1 LQHLNE
7 SAYQLIE
14 ETFAQHEAVM
24 HRCRSELAPAIV
36 SAGQAI
42 RKALLDG
49 GKIMF
54 CGNGGS
60 AADSQHIAAEL
71 IGHFKKEREPFHA
84 VALTTDTSIL
94 TAVGNDY
101 SFNDVFSR
109 QVRGIA
115 NAGDVLVGISTSGN
129 SQNVIEAVLAAK
141 QRGCTTIAM
150 AGRGGG
156 KLAPLCDYRLV
167 VPSDETPRI
176 QEMHIMMGHI
186 LCDMLEDIER

>member
-1 LQHLNE
+1 MQHLNE
-7 SAYQLIE
+7 TAFQLVE
-14 ETFAQHEAVM
+14 ETFAQHEAVLNS
-24 HRCRSELAPAIV
+24 CRSELAPAIV
-36 SAGQAI
+36 SAGLAI

-71 IGHFKKEREPFHA
+71 IGRFKKERAPFHA
-84 VALTTDTSIL
+84 MSLTTDTSIL
-94 TAVGNDY
+94 TSVGNDY
-101 SFNDVFSR
+101 GFDDIFSR

-115 NAGDVLVGISTSGN
+115 NAGDVLVGLSTSGN

-141 QRGCTTIAM
+141 QLGCTTIAM
-150 AGRGGG
+150 AGRDGG